1 MIKGKHLAFVN
12 NENRTQLLCATLFVA
27 SVYLPFVIII
37 KKDMGVNRC
46 HLTELNLLPAPSCH
60 SLLRYPNKKKN
71 KHNLRTRRG
80 KVSFVY
86 LKVRL

>member
-1 MIKGKHLAFVN
+1 MIKGKHLEFAN

-60 SLLRYPNKKKN
+60 SLLRYPNKKKTN
-71 KHNLRTRRG
+71 AILEHVEK
-80 KVSFVY
+80 K
-86 LKVRL
+86 

>member
-1 MIKGKHLAFVN
+1 MCYLVCGICVLAFCN
-12 NENRTQLLCATLFVA
+12 NK
-27 SVYLPFVIII
+27 

>member
-1 MIKGKHLAFVN
+1 MIKGKHLEFVN
-12 NENRTQLLCATLFVA
+12 NENRTQLLCATLFMA

-46 HLTELNLLPAPSCH
+46 HLRELNLLPAPSCH
-60 SLLRYPNKKKN
+60 SLLRYPNKKN
-71 KHNLRTRRG
+71 KHNLRTRRE

>member
-1 MIKGKHLAFVN
+1 
-12 NENRTQLLCATLFVA
+12 
-27 SVYLPFVIII
+27 
-37 KKDMGVNRC
+37 MGVNRC

-71 KHNLRTRRG
+71 KHNLRTRRE